1 MEKFVVSLPL
11 VLDNTGYK
19 ILNLINFSSLE
30 ELDKYTTL
38 FKNSLELR
46 KEFENEIT
54 SYLIKNSSYLENTK
68 QKNGKIMITYID
80 KYGNI
85 RFFSMLYQDD
95 KKWLDLDLSLNFIFS
110 MFEDINFLTEINK
123 RKKYLLSNLE
133 KELLLS
139 FLETGNLENK
149 RLFINNFKERIN
161 NSDNKYLYMRSL
173 LNTARTIF
181 KKKIIA
187 LNKEIKLLD
196 SFSYYEYLVSKED
209 YEELF
214 NTYDLDY
221 LFKNNKE
228 EIPWFVKKIKK

>member
-1 MEKFVVSLPL
+1 MEKFVVSLSL

-19 ILNLINFSSLE
+19 VLNLITFSSLE

-38 FKNSLELR
+38 FKNNLELR
-46 KEFENEIT
+46 KEFESKIT
-54 SYLIKNSSYLENTK
+54 PYLTKNSSYLENTK

-80 KYGNI
+80 KNNST
-85 RFFSMLYQDD
+85 RFFSMLYHDD
-95 KKWLDLDLSLNFIFS
+95 KKWLELDLSLNFIFS
-110 MFEDINFLTEINK
+110 MFEDINFLTDINK

-149 RLFINNFKERIN
+149 RLFINSFKERIN
-161 NSDNKYLYMRSL
+161 NSNNKYLYMRSL
-173 LNTARTIF
+173 LNTARISF
-181 KKKIIA
+181 KKKIMT

>member
-1 MEKFVVSLPL
+1 MKKFVVSLSL

-19 ILNLINFSSLE
+19 VLNLITFSSLE

-38 FKNSLELR
+38 FKNNLELR
-46 KEFENEIT
+46 KEFESKIT
-54 SYLIKNSSYLENTK
+54 SYLTKNSSYLENTK

-80 KYGNI
+80 KNNST
-85 RFFSMLYQDD
+85 RFFSLLYQDG

-110 MFEDINFLTEINK
+110 MFEDINFLTDINK

-149 RLFINNFKERIN
+149 RLFINSFKERIN

-173 LNTARTIF
+173 LNTARINF
-181 KKKIIA
+181 KKKIMV

-228 EIPWFVKKIKK
+228 EIPWFVKKN

>member
-1 MEKFVVSLPL
+1 MEKFVVSLSL

-46 KEFENEIT
+46 KKFENEIT

-85 RFFSMLYQDD
+85 RFFSMC
-95 KKWLDLDLSLNFIFS
+95 

>member
-1 MEKFVVSLPL
+1 
-11 VLDNTGYK
+11 
-19 ILNLINFSSLE
+19 
-30 ELDKYTTL
+30 
-38 FKNSLELR
+38 
-46 KEFENEIT
+46 
-54 SYLIKNSSYLENTK
+54 
-68 QKNGKIMITYID
+68 
-80 KYGNI
+80 
-85 RFFSMLYQDD
+85 
-95 KKWLDLDLSLNFIFS
+95 
-110 MFEDINFLTEINK
+110 
-123 RKKYLLSNLE
+123 
-133 KELLLS
+133 
-139 FLETGNLENK
+139 
-149 RLFINNFKERIN
+149 
-161 NSDNKYLYMRSL
+161 MRSL